1 MGTRLAGINRDMN
14 IDQYCTDAVAACAL
28 ASTTLELAPGQPDL
42 RNPQP
47 MTEPAV
53 RSRGY
58 FWATAVKLVF
68 ESGDW
73 TIENVGQRPV
83 PIVNL
88 PRCQRRRLSTQRLC

>member
-1 MGTRLAGINRDMN
+1 MVTRLAGINRDMN
-14 IDQYCTDAVAACAL
+14 IDQYCTDAVTVCAL
-28 ASTTLELAPGQPDL
+28 ASTTLELAPGQLDL
-42 RNPQP
+42 QNRQP
-47 MTEPAV
+47 TTEPAV

-73 TIENVGQRPV
+73 RIENVGQRPL

-88 PRCQRRRLSTQRLC
+88 PRCQRRKSTQRLC